1 MTTKVMIVEDEA
13 VSALFLRTML
23 ERRGFE
29 ITALVDSG
37 EDAMEKAQTD
47 APDVVIMD
55 IRLRGEINGIQAA
68 DHIYRHTGIESIFIS
83 AYAREELRK
92 RFPLSNS
99 CRLIS
104 KPVEE
109 HALMAAI
116 ADVSADSAGVIS
128 N

>member
-13 VSALFLRTML
+13 VSALFLRAML
-23 ERRGFE
+23 ERHGFE
-29 ITALVDSG
+29 ITASVDSG
-37 EDAMEKAQTD
+37 EDAMKMAQAD

-55 IRLRGEINGIQAA
+55 IRLRGEIDGIQAA

-83 AYAREELRK
+83 AYAREELCK
-92 RFPLSNS
+92 RFPVSSN

-109 HALMAAI
+109 HALMAAL
-116 ADVSADSAGVIS
+116 ADVRADSASVIS
-128 N
+128 G